1 MTQCEMIME
10 YMREHGS
17 ITQGEASREIGCTRL
32 AARIADLEERGNNIL
47 HETITVKNRFGKKVT
62 IKRYSILKA
71 VGG

>member
-1 MTQCEMIME
+1 MTQCEMIMD
-10 YMREHGS
+10 YMRTHGS
-17 ITQGEASREIGCTRL
+17 ITQGEAMRELGCSRL

-47 HETITVKNRFGKKVT
+47 HETTTVKNRFGKKVT